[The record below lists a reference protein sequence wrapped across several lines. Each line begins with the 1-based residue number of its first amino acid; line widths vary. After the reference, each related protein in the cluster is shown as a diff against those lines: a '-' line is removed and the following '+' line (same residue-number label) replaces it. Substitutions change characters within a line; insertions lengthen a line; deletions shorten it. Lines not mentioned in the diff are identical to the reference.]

1 MREQSPNHSDPIPNA
16 ENWLLVSDP
25 FERPKVYRHRLP
37 VLKTEDIR
45 DECINGVYI
54 CVMDYPGEN
63 PIILQDIKGMCCV
76 DPVVRGRYLV
86 PTLRLIINGNPV
98 EIGNAYPLL
107 TEGKEEFLLL
117 PAGFSS
123 SAKVK
128 DVKVLKNLGNET
140 PFRLKIEKE
149 QYSQHRLPEDVAPT
163 FRGSLDADGT
173 QAIRQAIAL
182 YDYFKGTP

>member
-37 VLKTEDIR
+37 VLKTEDS
-45 DECINGVYI
+45 DVCVNGVYI
-54 CVMDYPGEN
+54 CVMDYPREH
-63 PIILQDIKGMCCV
+63 PILLQDIKGMCCPC
-76 DPVVRGRYLV
+76 PVVRGRYLV

-117 PAGFSS
+117 PNGFVHN
-123 SAKVK
+123 AKLK
-128 DVKVLKNLGNET
+128 DLNVLRNLGNET
-140 PFRLKIEKE
+140 PFRLKIEKDQNPHYKE
-149 QYSQHRLPEDVAPT
+149 ENAPS
-163 FRGSLDADGT
+163 FRGWLDADGS

-182 YDYFKGTP
+182 YDYFRGTP

>member
-1 MREQSPNHSDPIPNA
+1 MREQSTNHSDPIPNA
-16 ENWLLVSDP
+16 ENWILVSDP

-37 VLKTEDIR
+37 VLKTEDS
-45 DECINGVYI
+45 EEWINGVYI

-63 PIILQDIKGMCCV
+63 PIILQDIKGMCCL

-86 PTLRLIINGNPV
+86 PTLRLIVNGNPV

-117 PAGFSS
+117 PTGFSHG
-123 SAKVK
+123 AKVK

-140 PFRLKIEKE
+140 PFRLKIEKDANS
-149 QYSQHRLPEDVAPT
+149 QYREDNAPT